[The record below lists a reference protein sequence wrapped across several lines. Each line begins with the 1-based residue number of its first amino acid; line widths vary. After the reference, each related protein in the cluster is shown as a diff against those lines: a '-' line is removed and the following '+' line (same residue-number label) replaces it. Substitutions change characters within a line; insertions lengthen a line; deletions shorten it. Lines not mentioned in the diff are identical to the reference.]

1 MAEIK
6 LERKKRPIWP
16 WVLLALLLLLL
27 IIWAVI
33 AAMRPGEPEAVP
45 TVTAIGDTAVPVT
58 TDTAAVAAGA
68 PLAGGLPRELDNYM
82 RTCSVAEGAEPETMG
97 REHEFSTN
105 CLELLADSM
114 SAVAAQRPSDPNITQ
129 QIDSVRQQVSEIRQS
144 EATSLQH
151 SNATRRAADAAAAAL
166 STMQQAFSGTDEQAR
181 QSVEQVRGAAQQI
194 QATQPLLEQKDA
206 LRSFFTQAGTALQS
220 LAAGQPAR

>member
-6 LERKKRPIWP
+6 LERKKRPMWP
-16 WVLLALLLLLL
+16 WILLALLLLLL
-27 IIWAVI
+27 IIWAIV
-33 AAMRPGEPEAVP
+33 AAMRPDEEVVP
-45 TVTAIGDTAVPVT
+45 TVTAIGETVGTLDT
-58 TDTAAVAAGA
+58 A
-68 PLAGGLPRELDNYM
+68 PLAGTGTAAGLPQQVQNYM
-82 RTCSVAEGAEPETMG
+82 RTCAVAEGVEPETMG

-129 QIDSVRQQVSEIRQS
+129 QIESVRQQVSEIRQS

-151 SNATRRAADAAAAAL
+151 SNATRRAAESAGIAL
-166 STMQQAFSGTDEQAR
+166 SAMQQTFAGTNDQAR
-181 QSVEQVRGAAQQI
+181 QSVEQARNAAQQI

-206 LRSFFTQAGTALQS
+206 LRSFFRQAGTALQN
-220 LAAGQPAR
+220 LAGGQPAR

>member
-33 AAMRPGEPEAVP
+33 AAMRPGEPEALP
-45 TVTAIGDTAVPVT
+45 TVTAIGETAVPVT
-58 TDTAAVAAGA
+58 TDTA
-68 PLAGGLPRELDNYM
+68 PLAAGLPRELENYM
-82 RTCSVAEGAEPETMG
+82 RTCSVAGGAEPETMG

-105 CLELLADSM
+105 CLELLTDSM
-114 SAVAAQRPSDPNITQ
+114 SAVAAQRSADPNMTQ
-129 QIDSVRQQVSEIRQS
+129 QIDSVRQQVREIRQS
-144 EATSLQH
+144 EATSVQH

-181 QSVEQVRGAAQQI
+181 QSVEQVRNAAQQI
-194 QATQPLLEQKDA
+194 QTTQPLLEQKDA
-206 LRSFFTQAGTALQS
+206 LRSFFRQAGTALQN